1 MYNLTVKDVDRSG
14 TKRGQRPCRS
24 GGDATP
30 ARLALP
36 AGRRA
41 PAVFN
46 IRYFVSNRLNMKIY
60 IDTAPPPYRVLALDI
75 RQADRR
81 RFLSSR
87 PERPSDV
94 TARSR
99 LSGRTGSASAAPPGS
114 SREGARRR
122 PPPGPRALAAR
133 SQQARRAQARLQA
146 AVLAVQVGHERVG
159 RVQARQQ
166 PLRRALRVRRARAQR
181 RRLRAPRARGALRG
195 GHALTPTLLRTTSH
209 HICLTVRL
217 QTLIP
222 THDTYTATRLC
233 SREGRTTPTLAFRG
247 RF

>member
-60 IDTAPPPYRVLALDI
+60 IDTVPPPYRVLALDI

-81 RFLSSR
+81 RFLSGR

-114 SREGARRR
+114 PAREHDAGLRRGPGRSRRGHSRRGARRR
-122 PPPGPRALAAR
+122 GCRRQFSRYRSATSASAACRRASSRSAAR
-133 SQQARRAQARLQA
+133 SACA
-146 AVLAVQVGHERVG
+146 A
-159 RVQARQQ
+159 
-166 PLRRALRVRRARAQR
+166 RARSAAASAR
-181 RRLRAPRARGALRG
+181 PAPAALCG
-195 GHALTPTLLRTTSH
+195 G
-209 HICLTVRL
+209 
-217 QTLIP
+217 
-222 THDTYTATRLC
+222 DTR
-233 SREGRTTPTLAFRG
+233 
-247 RF
+247 